1 MKTRL
6 EMTICSNGAPLPRLY
21 LLGQQKSGSTTMAT
35 ALYQAG
41 AVPMVQNRSGGN
53 IPIYISRETGGAFNH
68 SRVLLAG
75 NVKESNLIAGL
86 MKTCWSQRCLDAARL
101 RWEARL
107 SGFGEC
113 AQWDSTLLADMSTD
127 TFRSSAHAALLFH
140 MYSVTDVQRLIF
152 VVIMREPLSRFKSGF
167 YWDFN
172 PKFLGLPRGVRH
184 AHNRT
189 LDAELHMLRHALPP
203 DFKTARTVAHVLADD
218 WRFDRWYRSMY
229 SLNWHPWLDQ
239 FDPAQFVALPMRWA
253 LADLGRAVGLVAS
266 RFGVPL
272 WPQAHIRGGS
282 RNNASDVLNR
292 NAHAAAEPDSDEAL
306 LYMQWLVDTF
316 FAPDAVELSHMFARA
331 IPKGLTLGGSGAGD
345 WESVR
350 QHLQQSW

>member
-1 MKTRL
+1 
-6 EMTICSNGAPLPRLY
+6 MTTLCSNNAPLPRLY
-21 LLGQQKSGSTTMAT
+21 LLGQQKSGTTTMAT

-53 IPIYISRETGGAFNH
+53 IPAYISRESGGAFNH
-68 SRVLLAG
+68 SRIMLAG

-86 MKTCWSQRCLDAARL
+86 AKTCWSQRCLDAARL

-107 SGFGEC
+107 AGFGEC

-140 MYSVTDVQRLIF
+140 MYSVTDVERLIF

-172 PKFLGLPRGVRH
+172 PKFFGLPRGVRH

-189 LDAELHMLRHALPP
+189 LDAELHMLRHTLPP
-203 DFKTARTVAHVLADD
+203 DFKTAQTVARDLEHD
-218 WRFDRWYRSMY
+218 WRLDHWYRSMY
-229 SLNWHPWLDQ
+229 SLNWRPWLDR
-239 FDPAQFVALPMRWA
+239 FGPAQFVALPMRWA
-253 LADLGRAVGLVAS
+253 LEDLGRAVGLVAS

-272 WPQAHIRGGS
+272 RPQQHIRGLGARS
-282 RNNASDVLNR
+282 DASDVLNP
-292 NAHAAAEPDSDEAL
+292 NVYTPDDDVHEI
-306 LYMQWLVDTF
+306 MFWLVDIF
-316 FAPDAVELSHMFARA
+316 FAPDTVELSRMFARA
-331 IPKGLTLGGSGAGD
+331 IPKGLTLGGTSAS
-345 WESVR
+345 EAIAIET
-350 QHLQQSW
+350 HLEMNW

>member
-1 MKTRL
+1 
-6 EMTICSNGAPLPRLY
+6 MTICSNGAPLPRLY
-21 LLGQQKSGSTTMAT
+21 LLGQQKSGTTTMAT

-41 AVPMVQNRSGGN
+41 AVPMVENRSWGN
-53 IPIYISRETGGAFNH
+53 IPAYISRESGSAFNH

-75 NVKESNLIAGL
+75 NVKESNLVAGL
-86 MKTCWSQRCLDAARL
+86 MTTRACWSQRCLDAARL

-107 SGFGEC
+107 AGFGEC
-113 AQWDSTLLADMSTD
+113 AQWESTLLADLSTD
-127 TFRSSAHAALLFH
+127 TFRWPAHAAVLYNL
-140 MYSVTDVQRLIF
+140 YSATDVQRLIL

-167 YWDFN
+167 YWEFN

-218 WRFDRWYRSMY
+218 WRLDHWYRSMY
-229 SLNWHPWLDQ
+229 SLNWRPWLDQ
-239 FDPAQFVALPMRWA
+239 FEPARFVALPMRWA

-266 RFGVPL
+266 RAGVPL
-272 WPQAHIRGGS
+272 RAQAHIRGGA

-292 NAHAAAEPDSDEAL
+292 NAHAAAEADSVEAAHH
-306 LYMQWLVDTF
+306 MQWLVDAF
-316 FAPDAVELSHMFARA
+316 FAPDTAELARMLARA
-331 IPKGLTLGGSGAGD
+331 MPRGLALGGGVAAD
-345 WESVR
+345 RESVH

>member
-1 MKTRL
+1 
-6 EMTICSNGAPLPRLY
+6 MTICSNGAPLPRLY
-21 LLGQQKSGSTTMAT
+21 LLGQQKSGTTTMAT

-41 AVPMVQNRSGGN
+41 AVPMVENRSWGN
-53 IPIYISRETGGAFNH
+53 IPAYISRESGSAFNH

-75 NVKESNLIAGL
+75 NVKESNLVAGL
-86 MKTCWSQRCLDAARL
+86 MTTRACWSQRCLDAARL

-107 SGFGEC
+107 AGFGEC
-113 AQWDSTLLADMSTD
+113 AQWESTLLADLSTD
-127 TFRSSAHAALLFH
+127 TFRWPAHAAVLYNL
-140 MYSVTDVQRLIF
+140 YSATDVQRLIL

-167 YWDFN
+167 YWEFN

-218 WRFDRWYRSMY
+218 WRLDHWYRSMY
-229 SLNWHPWLDQ
+229 SLNWRPWLDQ
-239 FDPAQFVALPMRWA
+239 FEPAQFVALPMRWA

-266 RFGVPL
+266 RAGVPL
-272 WPQAHIRGGS
+272 RAQAHIRGGA

-292 NAHAAAEPDSDEAL
+292 NAHAAAETDSDESL
-306 LYMQWLVDTF
+306 LHFQWLVDAF
-316 FAPDAVELSHMFARA
+316 FAPDTAELARMLARA
-331 IPKGLTLGGSGAGD
+331 MPRGLALGGGVAAD
-345 WESVR
+345 RESVH

>member
-1 MKTRL
+1 
-6 EMTICSNGAPLPRLY
+6 MTTLCSNNAPLPRLY
-21 LLGQQKSGSTTMAT
+21 LLGQQKSGTTTMAT

-41 AVPMVQNRSGGN
+41 AVPMVENRSWGN
-53 IPIYISRETGGAFNH
+53 IPAYISRETGGAFNH

-86 MKTCWSQRCLDAARL
+86 AKTCWSQRCLDAARL

-107 SGFGEC
+107 VGFGEC

-127 TFRSSAHAALLFH
+127 SFRWPAHAALLFH
-140 MYSVTDVQRLIF
+140 MYSVTDAKRLIF

-167 YWDFN
+167 YWEFN

-189 LDAELHMLRHALPP
+189 LPAELHMLRHTLPP

-218 WRFDRWYRSMY
+218 WRLDHWYRSMY
-229 SLNWHPWLDQ
+229 SLNWRPWLDR

-253 LADLGRAVGLVAS
+253 LGDLGRAVGLVAA

-272 WPQAHIRGGS
+272 WPQQHIRGLGS
-282 RNNASDVLNR
+282 RSNASDVLNQ
-292 NAHAAAEPDSDEAL
+292 NVYEPDDDFHEI
-306 LYMQWLVDTF
+306 MFWLVDAF
-316 FAPDAVELSHMFARA
+316 FAPDTVELSRMFARA
-331 IPKGLTLGGSGAGD
+331 IPEGLTLGGTSAS
-345 WESVR
+345 EAIAIER
-350 QHLQQSW
+350 HLEMNW

>member
-1 MKTRL
+1 
-6 EMTICSNGAPLPRLY
+6 MTTLCSNNAPLPRLY
-21 LLGQQKSGSTTMAT
+21 LLGQQKSGTTTIAT

-53 IPIYISRETGGAFNH
+53 IPIYIRREAGGAFNH

-113 AQWDSTLLADMSTD
+113 AQWESTLLADMSTD

-140 MYSVTDVQRLIF
+140 MYSVTDAKRLIF

-167 YWDFN
+167 YWEFN
-172 PKFLGLPRGVRH
+172 PKFFGLPRGVRH

-189 LDAELHMLRHALPP
+189 LPAELHMLRNTLPP

-218 WRFDRWYRSMY
+218 WRLDHWYRSMY
-229 SLNWHPWLDQ
+229 SLNWRPWLDR

-253 LADLGRAVGLVAS
+253 LEDLGRAVGLVAS

-272 WPQAHIRGGS
+272 WPQQHIRGLGGRS
-282 RNNASDVLNR
+282 NASDVLNQ
-292 NAHAAAEPDSDEAL
+292 NVYTPDDDFREI
-306 LYMQWLVDTF
+306 MFWLVDAF
-316 FAPDAVELSHMFARA
+316 FAPDTVELSRMFARA
-331 IPKGLTLGGSGAGD
+331 IPKGLTLGGTSAS
-345 WESVR
+345 EAIAIET
-350 QHLQQSW
+350 HLEMNW